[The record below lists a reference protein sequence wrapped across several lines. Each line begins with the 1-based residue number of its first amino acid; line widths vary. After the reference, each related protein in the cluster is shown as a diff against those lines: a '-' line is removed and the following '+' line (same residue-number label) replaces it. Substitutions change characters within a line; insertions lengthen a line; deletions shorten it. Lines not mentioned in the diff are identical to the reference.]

1 MTVDLK
7 AHLRD
12 YIVDTF
18 LFGEGGDTLAD
29 DTSLIEAGIIDS
41 TGVLEVVAM
50 LQERFEVEID
60 DEELVPDNFDSLDKI
75 AAFVERKRSATGGA
89 R

>member
-1 MTVDLK
+1 
-7 AHLRD
+7 
-12 YIVDTF
+12 
-18 LFGEGGDTLAD
+18 
-29 DTSLIEAGIIDS
+29 
-41 TGVLEVVAM
+41 M